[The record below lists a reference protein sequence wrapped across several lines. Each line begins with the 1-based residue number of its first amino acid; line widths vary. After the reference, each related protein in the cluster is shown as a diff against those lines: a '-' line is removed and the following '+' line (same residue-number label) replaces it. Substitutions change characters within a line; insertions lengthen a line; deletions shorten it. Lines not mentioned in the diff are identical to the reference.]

1 MENNNKLKK
10 LYPVLVLEQGSFM
23 KRFDTS
29 NSKPSKS
36 GPIKFDALTQK
47 SLGPELVAHIQ
58 KYPNDYKI
66 AKKIYDS
73 KGYVW
78 DNEYAAVKAL
88 LSIKNTKQY
97 DSVQKI
103 FSSLSGGRNI
113 IQYVT
118 SFIQV
123 RDSVNTLWAPTTIK
137 YIQSLIKHL
146 TKIGISA
153 QSIKSLSTKLA
164 YVKKWYAVNVSQAEQ
179 PGQMEFAWDTW
190 MKRSLKDPEF
200 KHSYFEMLAIATS
213 FIPGIGLMISSGI
226 MLADAEAYWVEGDRL
241 SAGYSAVFALIPGVF
256 KGISKVPG
264 IQRLGAEGMAILAEK
279 LATSKYRLLNE
290 LEIAAV
296 KDLVKYK
303 DVIKRDLNTYFK
315 ARAKNELV
323 KTLKS
328 AASPGVKGFVTRLAN
343 GSMAASTIGK
353 TARVAAPIGAFMGAQ
368 HVGNK
373 TWDNLYVKMGYDIN
387 DIEDQNKKTLQA
399 LLKPKS
405 NINKENVNAMDNE
418 KLLEQ
423 IIRNTL
429 MEQSGFQPIV
439 DKPEKSI
446 TPSKSNF
453 EKNERVT
460 VGATYLFQKTGDI
473 YKQVGKY
480 DPAKTGDAFARYLA
494 TSADGKYIQINFPE
508 NKPKPVT
515 TWVDAKVVKKYNAI
529 AKNKLGLKS
538 WIAILILGSVASYYL
553 KGKIGKY
560 LISKGWV
567 KGSNVFANIIR
578 VTGGGMGDLFKYF
591 KGANV
596 EKLREGIRKMH
607 AEGAINSQERD
618 ELLTLLENPQVY
630 RDIQTKFFDDAVKA
644 YVKGGP
650 NAPTANEILGLM
662 TPKLRQK
669 YGAQIKAMETA
680 RKAAQGLGRKKPMIT
695 ISKLTPTQFKKA
707 VADKNI
713 ERRFA
718 SRFYSNEVFSE
729 QLDRV
734 RREITG
740 KNPVPMFKE
749 TVSSYEQWKNLCKQ
763 HKIQIPAGPAWQP
776 DLQNMYLRYLLKQA
790 LLK

>member
-1 MENNNKLKK
+1 MENNKLKQ
-10 LYPVLVLEQGSFM
+10 LYSGIVLEQGIRPTNLKIGTLDS
-23 KRFDTS
+23 KTNKS
-29 NSKPSKS
+29 NSK
-36 GPIKFDALTQK
+36 QK
-47 SLGPELVAHIQ
+47 NTI
-58 KYPNDYKI
+58 DYKI
-66 AKKIYDS
+66 AKKIYDA
-73 KGYVW
+73 KGYIW
-78 DNEYAAVKAL
+78 DNEYAAVKAI

-113 IQYVT
+113 VQYIT

-146 TKIGISA
+146 TKIGVSA
-153 QSIKSLSTKLA
+153 QSIQPLSNKLA

-179 PGQMEFAWDTW
+179 PGQVEFAWDTW

-241 SAGYSAVFALIPGVF
+241 SAGYSAVFALIPAAF

-264 IQRLGAEGMAILAEK
+264 IQRLGAEGMALLAEK

-328 AASPGVKGFVTRLAN
+328 AASPGVKGFITRLAD
-343 GSMAASTIGK
+343 GTMAASTIGK

-387 DIEDQNKKTLQA
+387 DIEDQNRKTLQA
-399 LLKPKS
+399 LLNPKS
-405 NINKENVNAMDNE
+405 NINKENVNVMDNE

-439 DKPEKSI
+439 DKPKKPVTPVKS
-446 TPSKSNF
+446 KF

-460 VGATYLFQKTGDI
+460 VGATNLFQKTGLT
-473 YKQVGKY
+473 YKQVGRY
-480 DPAKTGDAFARYLA
+480 DPAKTGESFARYIE
-494 TSADGKYIQINFPE
+494 SAGSFILISFPE
-508 NKPKPVT
+508 NKPKPITV
-515 TWVDAKVVKKYNAI
+515 WVESNAVKKYDGK
-529 AKNKLGLKS
+529 AKNQLGPKS
-538 WIAILILGSVASYYL
+538 WIAILIIGSVLSFYL
-553 KGKIGKY
+553 KGKLTKY
-560 LISKGWV
+560 LVSKGWI

-578 VTGGGMGDLFKYF
+578 VSGGSMEGIFKYF

-607 AEGAINSQERD
+607 AEGAITSQERD
-618 ELLTLLENPQVY
+618 DILQMLENPQVY

-662 TPKLRQK
+662 TPKLREK

-680 RKAAQGLGRKKPMIT
+680 RKATQGLGRKKPMISV
-695 ISKLTPTQFKKA
+695 SKLTPAQFKNA

-718 SRFYSNEVFSE
+718 SRFYDESE
-729 QLDRV
+729 FVKQLDQV
-734 RREITG
+734 RREITS

-749 TVSSYEQWKNLCKQ
+749 TVTSLDMYKQLSKQ
-763 HKIQIPAGPAWQP
+763 HKVDLPTNQIE
-776 DLQNMYLRYLLKQA
+776 LQNRYLRYLMKQA
-790 LLK
+790 LVR